1 LFLIAIRDL
10 QFRLR
15 RFVISVV
22 AVALVLALTVVL
34 AGVATSL
41 DVEMSHTL
49 DQLGVDHWMVNA
61 EASGPFFGAVPMD
74 EKTVAQVGALDGVTE
89 AEPQVFYPYTLDSP
103 SGPKS
108 ITLLGVQPGKLGA
121 PRPDAG
127 RGLENPGEALAQ
139 PMYGLRLGSTA
150 RVGGKSFRIV
160 GTFHESTMLGGIPN
174 VFVSTTD
181 LQSIAFKGAPVITA
195 VAVKGSPTH
204 PADGLKM
211 VTRADAR
218 ADLIRPLESV
228 KQTIT
233 LLSLLLWVVTGCII
247 GSVIYLSALER
258 TRDFAVFKAIGVSNS
273 WVLSGLVL
281 QAVLLSTLSAAA
293 AILIARLLAP
303 AMSVPVAFPAAILVL
318 VPVTA
323 VLVSVLGSLAGVR
336 RAVRVDP
343 ALAFG

>member
-1 LFLIAIRDL
+1 
-10 QFRLR
+10 
-15 RFVISVV
+15 
-22 AVALVLALTVVL
+22 
-34 AGVATSL
+34 
-41 DVEMSHTL
+41 
-49 DQLGVDHWMVNA
+49 
-61 EASGPFFGAVPMD
+61 MD
-74 EKTVAQVGALDGVTE
+74 EKTVVQVGALDGVTE

-211 VTRADAR
+211 VNRADASCGPHPAARVRETDHHASLAALVGRHRLHHRVGHLSVSARADAR
-218 ADLIRPLESV
+218 LRRLQSDRRLEFMGAVRARAPSSPAVDAVGGCGDSHRAAPRAGDVGARRFSCGHSRSRP
-228 KQTIT
+228 
-233 LLSLLLWVVTGCII
+233 GD
-247 GSVIYLSALER
+247 GR
-258 TRDFAVFKAIGVSNS
+258 TRVRSREPRWRSPCCAGRS
-273 WVLSGLVL
+273 
-281 QAVLLSTLSAAA
+281 ST
-293 AILIARLLAP
+293 
-303 AMSVPVAFPAAILVL
+303 
-318 VPVTA
+318 
-323 VLVSVLGSLAGVR
+323 GVR
-336 RAVRVDP
+336 MRDVRCP
-343 ALAFG
+343 T